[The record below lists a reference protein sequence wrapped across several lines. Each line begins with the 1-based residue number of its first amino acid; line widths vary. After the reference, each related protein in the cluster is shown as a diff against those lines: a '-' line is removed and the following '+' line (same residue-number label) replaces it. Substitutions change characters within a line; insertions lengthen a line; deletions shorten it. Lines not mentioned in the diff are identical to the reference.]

1 MITMSLE
8 EFSASLDGELKQ
20 VILNSPS
27 SKEPQIINDY
37 IGKIKQA
44 FRKNGPYLIQLS
56 PTTAYYLDIK
66 AKVVHQKPYALFDPN
81 NGPCG
86 RKKLELGDILF
97 VVKYVHPLME
107 LIEMRASFLQAKLTK
122 KDTWKITAHQQEF
135 LMNPN
140 KYKFK
145 FGKKW
150 GKKYQER
157 QITSKSKWLF
167 TYLLMSNQFPNLA
180 ASPEIVELWRQIS
193 CKDYPIPA
201 DFFVP
206 VFYSKTPTFSG
217 ITWYNRFVGGRYA
230 LWLYKFLKMQGIG
243 GYLINN
249 RHLSN
254 RELKDLVDTI
264 YRFVGLQPDP
274 PDEFEGY
281 YEEGTFG
288 VVEFTFTPTE
298 ERDVGRLW

>member
-1 MITMSLE
+1 METMSLE

-27 SKEPQIINDY
+27 LKEPQIINDY
-37 IGKIKQA
+37 IGRIKQA
-44 FRKNGPYLIQLS
+44 FKKNGPYLIRLS

-81 NGPCG
+81 NVPCG
-86 RKKLELGDILF
+86 KKKLELGDILF
-97 VVKYVHPLME
+97 VVKYVHTPMRP
-107 LIEMRASFLQAKLTK
+107 IEMRSSFLQAKLTK
-122 KDTWKITAHQQEF
+122 KNTWKITAHQQEF

-167 TYLLMSNQFPNLA
+167 TYLLMSTQFPNLTA
-180 ASPEIVELWRQIS
+180 NPEIVDLWRQKP
-193 CKDYPIPA
+193 CKDYTIPA
-201 DFFVP
+201 NFLVP

-217 ITWYNRFVGGRYA
+217 FVWYNKFISGGYA
-230 LWLYKFLKMQGIG
+230 LWLYKFLRKNGLG
-243 GYLINN
+243 GHIVNN
-249 RHLSN
+249 GRVSN
-254 RELKDLVDTI
+254 LELKDLVDAI
-264 YRFVGLQPDP
+264 YRFVRLQPDP

-288 VVEFTFTPTE
+288 VVEFTFIPTE
-298 ERDVGRLW
+298 ERDVGRL